1 MRDKIVVGLC
11 NFLLKFASK
20 DYRDTLDGLI
30 RYGELSAYRDMK
42 EGLEPPVHLANEFY
56 SVFKTKH

>member
-1 MRDKIVVGLC
+1 MRDKIVACLC
-11 NFLLKFASK
+11 NLLLKFASK

-42 EGLEPPVHLANEFY
+42 EGLEPPIHLADEFY
-56 SVFKTKH
+56 SELKTRY